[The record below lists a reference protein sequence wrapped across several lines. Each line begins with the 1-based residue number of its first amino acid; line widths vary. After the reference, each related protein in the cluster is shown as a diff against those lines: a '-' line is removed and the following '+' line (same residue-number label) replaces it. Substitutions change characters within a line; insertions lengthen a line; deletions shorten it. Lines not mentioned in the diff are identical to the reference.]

1 MMQDNENFKDLE
13 NIVRKYENN
22 LPPLL
27 NYQNNFEN
35 NSDISNI
42 KNIMSEVKKDYDK
55 LIKEFNLVLG
65 DNSNLLKKV
74 WYKVVPKNSKE
85 LSQELEKI
93 HNLYLAKTNK
103 LYIDVEN
110 EYRKIEKNLLLV
122 EELIKEKQAEYYKVK
137 DDLLVM
143 KSFYDKFVKENGVTE
158 LNKFELKRIER
169 GIFSAYNSLCS
180 LEAQIKYLN
189 STYQQLHNTQI
200 LLNEESKFL
209 NQISTFLQAS
219 LARVQTLNT
228 EFDIKDFYDIIEK
241 SSKLITGLNST
252 MGKYGNLKLKEERS
266 LDNILRNVNNSNE
279 VYEKQMKNF
288 EDNMMINQKI
298 GELGDLNKIIEEFEK
313 KLENKE
319 KS

>member
-35 NSDISNI
+35 NSDVKSI
-42 KNIMSEVKKDYDK
+42 KEIMSEVKKDYDK
-55 LIKEFNLVLG
+55 LIREFNIVLG

-85 LSQELEKI
+85 LTQELEKI

-122 EELIKEKQAEYYKVK
+122 EELIKEKQTEYYKVK

-228 EFDIKDFYDIIEK
+228 EFDIKAFYDIIEK

-298 GELGDLNKIIEEFEK
+298 GELRDLNKIIEEFEK

>member
-1 MMQDNENFKDLE
+1 MQDNENFKDLE

-35 NSDISNI
+35 NSDVKSI
-42 KNIMSEVKKDYDK
+42 KEIMSEVKKDYDK
-55 LIKEFNLVLG
+55 LIREFNIVLG

-85 LSQELEKI
+85 LTQELEKI

-122 EELIKEKQAEYYKVK
+122 EELIKEKQTEYYKVK

-228 EFDIKDFYDIIEK
+228 EFDIKAFYDIIEK

-298 GELGDLNKIIEEFEK
+298 GELRDLNKIIEEFEK